1 MFVKERLVDGSKSIF
16 SAIKKTKIKYEKT
29 KNKRPPKE
37 ISILKEDRI
46 AFGLIISK
54 SMNLETAFKYPIT
67 SLPLAIADPDSTL
80 RSSSKSSLRNYLID
94 ESGASLKSAPKN
106 CSWLIDGMAAVR
118 TVGTKKTYKEW
129 IKALVTFITPLD
141 EVEPIQ
147 FGMINDVYI
156 EGSTKN
162 CTRSKRGESG
172 GIVKV
177 EGFEQHMQHGRSWH
191 EFLCNAKNK
200 TELLKLIGR
209 FIKDEMKNQ
218 LSIPFIFTT
227 EDRTYEMKNN
237 IVEQIGT
244 SNHEEADT
252 RLILHAILTQTD
264 TVIVCEDTDVLILM
278 VWAYAKFNITKEWY
292 MKYES
297 TSYARIKDIVDYLG
311 EEISQYLPHI
321 HAITGCD
328 TTSAFYRK
336 GKVKVLT
343 KVQENPS
350 ILSLIKNLGVQR
362 TLDND
367 TIIFAEE
374 FVRKVI
380 YNGKAKEGYTQTRV
394 RLYKTSISKS
404 TLMLPPDQ
412 NSLLQ
417 AIKRV
422 HHQVYTWLRSNET
435 NIDGLRY
442 QEFGW
447 KWCQERQ
454 MIMPIWFE
462 GVQISPEIKRNRRKE
477 YVEDADDEGDEEEAL
492 HRNTKRSIH
501 TKGKKV
507 KKQKREDDDEQYD
520 TGDETDETEDIRHT
534 CEEENE
540 LCEIIF
546 SSEESDWEV
555 SDFIS
560 SSDSGDEWTQ

>member
-1 MFVKERLVDGSKSIF
+1 
-16 SAIKKTKIKYEKT
+16 
-29 KNKRPPKE
+29 
-37 ISILKEDRI
+37 
-46 AFGLIISK
+46 
-54 SMNLETAFKYPIT
+54 
-67 SLPLAIADPDSTL
+67 
-80 RSSSKSSLRNYLID
+80 
-94 ESGASLKSAPKN
+94 
-106 CSWLIDGMAAVR
+106 
-118 TVGTKKTYKEW
+118 
-129 IKALVTFITPLD
+129 
-141 EVEPIQ
+141 
-147 FGMINDVYI
+147 
-156 EGSTKN
+156 
-162 CTRSKRGESG
+162 
-172 GIVKV
+172 
-177 EGFEQHMQHGRSWH
+177 
-191 EFLCNAKNK
+191 
-200 TELLKLIGR
+200 
-209 FIKDEMKNQ
+209 
-218 LSIPFIFTT
+218 
-227 EDRTYEMKNN
+227 
-237 IVEQIGT
+237 
-244 SNHEEADT
+244 
-252 RLILHAILTQTD
+252 
-264 TVIVCEDTDVLILM
+264 
-278 VWAYAKFNITKEWY
+278 

-435 NIDGLRY
+435 NIDVLRY

-462 GVQISPEIKRNRRKE
+462 GLQIPPEIKQNRRKE
-477 YVEDADDEGDEEEAL
+477 YVDADDEGDEEEAL

-520 TGDETDETEDIRHT
+520 KGDETDETEDIRHT